1 MSREEWL
8 EGAHGYPVSTKNPI
22 PAQEE
27 EQGNPVSNQIVA
39 VLAPECHHERR
50 RMIILRLQ
58 WSSFKLSL
66 FQLPLMI
73 CVDVRLGVRSSP
85 DRLRG
90 TIN

>member
-1 MSREEWL
+1 MSREELL
-8 EGAHGYPVSTKNPI
+8 EGAHGYPV

-50 RMIILRLQ
+50 RMSILRLQ

-66 FQLPLMI
+66 FQLPLEAWGRI
-73 CVDVRLGVRSSP
+73 VTRQAA
-85 DRLRG
+85 
-90 TIN
+90 